1 MNFQSLNNMEQ
12 VIEQPIN
19 EILEYVQQ
27 CLRSGEFKQNKWGV
41 FIQNNLIEVS
51 VIDDQVSVRIKCNMP
66 ELAKDFGFYKAR
78 QRKLELLKEIEDI
91 EEKYPE
97 LL

>member
-12 VIEQPIN
+12 AIEQPIN

-27 CLRSGEFKQNKWGV
+27 CLRSGEFKQNKCGV

>member
-1 MNFQSLNNMEQ
+1 MNFQLLNNMEQ
-12 VIEQPIN
+12 VIERPIN